1 MEMQILSQL
10 ASTGLCGLFL
20 VLALLALRT
29 KDKELNA
36 EKALRI
42 KDSQDMMQLAM
53 TIQASVIDAVHKLG
67 DIVDAWEKHEAERKE
82 ERRRERSDRPDRP
95 GGSR

>member
-1 MEMQILSQL
+1 MEMQVLGQL
-10 ASTGLCGLFL
+10 ASTGLCGIFL

-42 KDSQDMMQLAM
+42 KDSQDMMKLAM
-53 TIQASVIDAVHKLG
+53 EIQSSVIDAVHKLG
-67 DIVDAWEKHEAERKE
+67 DIVDSFEKRDE
-82 ERRRERSDRPDRP
+82 EHRRRDRSDRP